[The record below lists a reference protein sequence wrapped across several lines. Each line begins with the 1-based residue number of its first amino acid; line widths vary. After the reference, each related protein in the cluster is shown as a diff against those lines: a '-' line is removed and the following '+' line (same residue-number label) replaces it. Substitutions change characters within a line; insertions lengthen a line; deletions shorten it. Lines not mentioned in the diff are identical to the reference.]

1 MGQMRTQLNIGSF
14 LRDKK
19 SCCLKILTS
28 SVPSRLSNRTVSAPV
43 CLVHDID
50 HERLRFLTD
59 QPRKSRTGNLAVGR
73 PDYHVGIVP
82 GLRVRSNTGIRSS
95 SVVLRKHCCARYFVS
110 LFISLGWEE
119 SHARFRL
126 SC

>member
-1 MGQMRTQLNIGSF
+1 MGQMRIQLNVGSF
-14 LRDKK
+14 QRDKK

-73 PDYHVGIVP
+73 PDYHVYIVL
-82 GLRVRSNTGIRSS
+82 GLRVRSNPGSDPRAW
-95 SVVLRKHCCARYFVS
+95 CCGSIAA
-110 LFISLGWEE
+110 LGFLILK
-119 SHARFRL
+119 SFCL
-126 SC
+126 